1 MKRLLF
7 VCVLLVFYMNTNAQV
22 QVRQPKPTVKHPQD
36 NEAFIKMLDETFLD
50 YYGSISKDKNV
61 DSIIDALELDADDIR
76 DVSNDEY
83 CRRLEKINAISPF
96 QLDCNDITLGMIR
109 FFVKNRRGFAKIV
122 LGRSKLYFDLY
133 ETTLA
138 KYDMPI
144 ELKYLSVIESGLRPQ
159 VKSPAGALG
168 LWQFMYGT
176 GKMYGLVENSYIDER
191 MDPVKAT
198 EAACKFLKKLHG
210 IYGDWNLALAA
221 YNAGPGNVNKAIR
234 RSGGKRTYWEVRP
247 YLPRETQGYV
257 PNFIA
262 ATYLL
267 TYYVEH
273 NIKPATAKTHYY
285 QLDTICLSKGVHMST
300 IEQLTQWQSDDIAAL
315 NPVYKIRY
323 IPGTEPKQCISGPL
337 NEIGKLVSFGDSLYD
352 LEKFIYSPKAKPTET
367 LDTTNNAISDSTQ
380 TTGALEKPVIVWHKV
395 RRGENLT
402 IIADKYYVTVDDIR
416 KWNYLRSNTA
426 PLGRNL
432 KIIKGKAPLN
442 PPSTVT
448 TPSPVQV
455 ETKPVQTKPT
465 PKTPKQPI
473 TTQVEP
479 EEKPITSQ
487 NTKGIS
493 SDKPFTSASTTS
505 TESTAPV
512 VFDSIVTIYHTVQR
526 NESIGLIADKYNVTP
541 EQIKEWNKLSTNW
554 IGVAQ
559 QLKIKINVKL
569 MQPELANSLK
579 DKTVKPQPKPVEKKR
594 YYTVKPGDIF
604 NRIADSHGIT
614 LEELKQLNP
623 KIDPNSIRVGELIRV
638 K

>member
-1 MKRLLF
+1 
-7 VCVLLVFYMNTNAQV
+7 
-22 QVRQPKPTVKHPQD
+22 
-36 NEAFIKMLDETFLD
+36 
-50 YYGSISKDKNV
+50 
-61 DSIIDALELDADDIR
+61 
-76 DVSNDEY
+76 
-83 CRRLEKINAISPF
+83 
-96 QLDCNDITLGMIR
+96 
-109 FFVKNRRGFAKIV
+109 
-122 LGRSKLYFDLY
+122 
-133 ETTLA
+133 
-138 KYDMPI
+138 
-144 ELKYLSVIESGLRPQ
+144 
-159 VKSPAGALG
+159 
-168 LWQFMYGT
+168 
-176 GKMYGLVENSYIDER
+176 
-191 MDPVKAT
+191 
-198 EAACKFLKKLHG
+198 
-210 IYGDWNLALAA
+210 
-221 YNAGPGNVNKAIR
+221 
-234 RSGGKRTYWEVRP
+234 
-247 YLPRETQGYV
+247 V

-273 NIKPATAKTHYY
+273 NIKPAIAKTHYY

-455 ETKPVQTKPT
+455 ETKLVQTKLTPT
-465 PKTPKQPI
+465 TPKQPI

-479 EEKPITSQ
+479 EDKPITSQ

-493 SDKPFTSASTTS
+493 SDKPFTSVSTTS